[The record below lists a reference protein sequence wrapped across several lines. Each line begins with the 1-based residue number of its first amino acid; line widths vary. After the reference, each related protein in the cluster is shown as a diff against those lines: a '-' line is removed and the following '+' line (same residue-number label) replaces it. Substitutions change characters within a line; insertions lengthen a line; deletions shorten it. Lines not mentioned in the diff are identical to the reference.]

1 MYIVESRGSRVPFNE
16 RLAMDSIC
24 SLANHWYQMRIPEA
38 VMFIGF
44 SERGYLPDL
53 I

>member
-1 MYIVESRGSRVPFNE
+1 MVGSKGSMVPFGE
-16 RLAMDSIC
+16 SLAIEPTW
-24 SLANHWYQMRIPEA
+24 SLANHWYPMRVPEA

-44 SERGYLPDL
+44 SGRGYLPDL

>member
-1 MYIVESRGSRVPFNE
+1 MYMVESRGSMVPFDE
-16 RLAMDSIC
+16 RLAMDPIC
-24 SLANHWYQMRIPEA
+24 SLANHWYPMRVPEA

-44 SERGYLPDL
+44 SGRGYLPDL